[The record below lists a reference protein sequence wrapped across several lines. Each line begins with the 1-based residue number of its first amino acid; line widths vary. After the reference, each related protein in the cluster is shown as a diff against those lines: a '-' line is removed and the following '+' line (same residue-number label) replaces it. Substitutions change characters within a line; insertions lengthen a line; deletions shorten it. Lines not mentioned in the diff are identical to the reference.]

1 MVYESDKQLIMN
13 SAAIDALIEKSPNLA
28 SHRAKL
34 EAMVPGNYCLHR
46 AWGFGKIVD
55 YDEAQDRL
63 IIDFEDGKTG
73 HAMAPSFCVDKLDV
87 LKPEDILVRS
97 RTEPEVINEMIK
109 KQPADLICEIIRVTE
124 DKAMTTSELERSLAR
139 VIGPIKYKKWW
150 TATKKVLA
158 KDPRIGVPVKKTDP
172 YIYRD
177 EPVKPEDEILEQ
189 FHATKNPKQK
199 IDLGEKLYA
208 LSENISVIR
217 EELPEI
223 LAELTDAIANAKSL
237 SQADRLH
244 GVWVR
249 NNLARDLHE
258 DVETLQPSSASILD
272 STNDYSELASDLP
285 PQYYKRYLDLISR
298 TYPDKWRQMVE
309 DLLRNSSGK
318 FTSECINFM
327 LENEMEDR
335 ISYCLDRWLKE
346 QTIKGPLLFWVV
358 KNRASKKHSPII
370 RPLVTPRLLSA
381 MFYAIDYESLQNASA
396 RRIPLADLLSDDP
409 ELIPDLLA
417 DANVE
422 TARDLAQTLL
432 LNQGFEDLTKKSL
445 IARFIRQF
453 PSVQSLLDGES
464 TETTTESD
472 GLIVSQASFDAAKGE
487 YEELVSTKIPENKE
501 AIATAREHGDLKE
514 NAEYKMARQDQD
526 MLLARKNELEVD
538 LSRARVTDFQD
549 VSDDYVGIG
558 SVVEVKEASTGKTH
572 RYSILGAWDSDP
584 DNDVLSYKTP
594 LAKALLGKESGA
606 TVTTSI
612 GGNDEE
618 WTVLSISRW
627 VDQKR

>member
-1 MVYESDKQLIMN
+1 
-13 SAAIDALIEKSPNLA
+13 
-28 SHRAKL
+28 
-34 EAMVPGNYCLHR
+34 MVPGNYCLHR

-63 IIDFEDGKTG
+63 IIDFEDGKEG
-73 HAMAPSFCVDKLDV
+73 HAMAPAFCVDKLDI
-87 LKPEDILVRS
+87 LKPDDILVRS
-97 RTEPEVINEMIK
+97 RTEPDVINEMIK
-109 KQPADLICEIIRVTE
+109 KQPADLICEILQATE
-124 DKAMTTSELERSLAR
+124 DQAMATSELERALAR

-158 KDPRIGVPVKKTDP
+158 KDPRVGVPIKKTDP
-172 YIYRD
+172 YIYRN

-189 FHATKNPKQK
+189 FQATKNSKHK
-199 IDLGEKLYA
+199 IQLGEKLYA

-272 STNDYSELASDLP
+272 STNDYSGLAADLP
-285 PQYYKRYLDLISR
+285 SQYFKRYLDLISR
-298 TYPDKWRQMVE
+298 TYPDKWKLMIE

-318 FTSECINFM
+318 FTNECIIFM
-327 LENEMEDR
+327 LDNEMEDR

-346 QTIKGPLLFWVV
+346 QTIKGPLLYWVV
-358 KNRASKKHSPII
+358 KNRASKKYSSII
-370 RPLVTPRLLSA
+370 APLVTPRLLAA
-381 MFYAIDYESLQNASA
+381 MFYAIDYEALQNAST

-422 TARDLAQTLL
+422 TAQDLAQTLL
-432 LNQGFEDLTKKSL
+432 LNQGFENLTKKSL
-445 IARFIRQF
+445 IARFIKQF
-453 PSVQSLLDGES
+453 PTVQSLLEGES
-464 TETTTESD
+464 AESSQTEA
-472 GLIVSQASFDAAKGE
+472 LIVSQKSFDAAKKE
-487 YEELVSTKIPENKE
+487 YEGLIMKKIPENKE

-514 NAEYKMARQDQD
+514 NSEYKMARQDQD
-526 MLLARKNELEVD
+526 ILLSRKNELEVD
-538 LSRARVTDFQD
+538 LSRARVTEFKD
-549 VSDDYVGIG
+549 VTKENVGIG
-558 SVVEVKEASTGKTH
+558 SVVELKEKSTGKTH

-584 DNDVLSYKTP
+584 DNDILSYKTP
-594 LAKALLGKESGA
+594 LAKALLGKTSGA

-612 GGNDEE
+612 GGNDED
-618 WTVLSISRW
+618 WSVLSIGRW
-627 VDQKR
+627 VDGLK

>member
-1 MVYESDKQLIMN
+1 
-13 SAAIDALIEKSPNLA
+13 
-28 SHRAKL
+28 
-34 EAMVPGNYCLHR
+34 MVPGNYCLHR

-63 IIDFEDGKTG
+63 IIDFEDGKQG
-73 HAMAPSFCVDKLDV
+73 HAMAPAFCVDKLDI
-87 LKPEDILVRS
+87 LMPDDILVRS

-109 KQPADLICEIIRVTE
+109 KQPADLICEILRATE
-124 DKAMTTSELERSLAR
+124 DQAMTTSELERSLSR

-189 FHATKNPKQK
+189 FHATKNPKEK

-237 SQADRLH
+237 SQANRLH

-258 DVETLQPSSASILD
+258 DVETLEPSSASILD
-272 STNDYSELASDLP
+272 ATNDFSELAADLP
-285 PQYYKRYLDLISR
+285 AQYYKRYLDLISR
-298 TYPDKWRQMVE
+298 TYPDKWKQMIE

-318 FTSECINFM
+318 FTNECINFM
-327 LENEMEDR
+327 LDNDMEDR

-358 KNRASKKHSPII
+358 KNRSSKKYASII
-370 RPLVTPRLLSA
+370 NPLVTPRLLAA
-381 MFYAIDYESLQNASA
+381 MFYAIDYEALQNAST

-422 TARDLAQTLL
+422 TAQDLAQTLL

-445 IARFIRQF
+445 IARFIKQF
-453 PSVQSLLDGES
+453 PTVQNLLDGEAAEP
-464 TETTTESD
+464 TEGE
-472 GLIVSQASFDAAKGE
+472 GLIVSQESFDAAKRE
-487 YEELVSTKIPENKE
+487 YEELVSKKIPENKE

-526 MLLARKNELEVD
+526 ILLSQKNELEVD
-538 LSRARVTDFQD
+538 LSRARVTDFTEATEEN
-549 VSDDYVGIG
+549 VGIG
-558 SVVEVKEASTGKTH
+558 TVVELKEGSTGKTR

-584 DNDVLSYKTP
+584 ENDILSYKTP
-594 LAKALLGKESGA
+594 LAQALLGEEPGA
-606 TVTTSI
+606 TVTTNI
-612 GGNDEE
+612 GGNQED
-618 WTVLSISRW
+618 WTILNISRW
-627 VDQKR
+627 VDQSK